1 MAETCLW
8 GAHMRPAAAGAN
20 WHRHRRAGTL
30 DAMPKKYLV
39 AALSLLA
46 ASVAAGV
53 GVLVL
58 RRTRQEPPPV
68 SPTVPRVEEVSRA
81 LAELTESRPS

>member
-1 MAETCLW
+1 
-8 GAHMRPAAAGAN
+8 
-20 WHRHRRAGTL
+20 
-30 DAMPKKYLV
+30 MPKKYLI

-58 RRTRQEPPPV
+58 RRTRTEPPPV
-68 SPTVPRVEEVSRA
+68 SPTVPRVEEVSKA
-81 LAELTESRPS
+81 LAERAETQAS